1 MKVLVVGCGSIG
13 KRHINNLIKLNN
25 IESVFV
31 YTKNKNC
38 LKELDNDSKIRTINN
53 LSDIKPDFAIIANET
68 HKHIDTAISFA
79 ERGINLFIEKPL
91 SHSLKKTDTLSK
103 IVKEKGLKVFVAYNL
118 RFLKAMG
125 YIKEQILKKAVGDLY
140 FARIEVGQYLPQWRP
155 DKDYRDSYSAS
166 REKGGGA
173 ALDLSHEID
182 YMMYLFGDP
191 SNWKVIKA
199 KVSDLEID
207 SDDIFEGIYLYDN
220 NFICNVHM
228 DYLQIEK
235 KRQIRIVGSAG
246 TIDCDLVRNEVTVNV
261 NNKNSAINDKS
272 MFDIDKT
279 YTDELTHFIESIKSD
294 VEPAIT
300 LEDGVKVLRLLED
313 KNV

>member
-1 MKVLVVGCGSIG
+1 MNALVVGCGSIG

-38 LKELDNDSKIRTINN
+38 LKELDLDNKSKIRTINN

-68 HKHIDTAISFA
+68 YKHIGTAISLA
-79 ERGINLFIEKPL
+79 ERGVNLFIEKPL
-91 SHSLKKTDTLSK
+91 SHSLKKTDTLLK
-103 IVKEKGLKVFVAYNL
+103 IVKEKDLKVFVAYNL
-118 RFLKAMG
+118 RFLKAMEF
-125 YIKEQILKKAVGDLY
+125 IKEQISKKSIGDLY

-166 REKGGGA
+166 KIRGGGA

-182 YMMYLFGDP
+182 YMRYLFGEP
-191 SNWKVIKA
+191 GNWKVIKA

-207 SDDIFEGIYLYDN
+207 SEDIFEGIYLYDN

-228 DYLQIEK
+228 DYLQLNK
-235 KRQIRIVGSAG
+235 KREIRIVGSKG
-246 TIDCDLVRNEVTVNV
+246 EIICDFIKNKITV
-261 NNKNSAINDKS
+261 NNKNRVINGKK
-272 MFDIDKT
+272 MFDINKT
-279 YTDELTHFIESIKSD
+279 YTDELIHFIESIKKD
-294 VEPAIT
+294 TEPVIT
-300 LEDGVKVLRLLED
+300 LEDGIKVLMLLED

>member
-13 KRHINNLIKLNN
+13 KRHINNLIELNN

-191 SNWKVIKA
+191 INWKVVKA

-207 SDDIFEGIYLYDN
+207 SEDIFEGIYLYDN

-228 DYLQIEK
+228 DYLQLNK
-235 KRQIRIVGSAG
+235 KREIRIVGSKG
-246 TIDCDLVRNEVTVNV
+246 EIICDFIKNEITV
-261 NNKNSAINDKS
+261 NNKNSVINDKS
-272 MFDIDKT
+272 MFDINTT
-279 YTDELTHFIESIKSD
+279 YADELIHFIESVKKD
-294 VEPAIT
+294 TEPSIT

>member
-13 KRHINNLIKLNN
+13 KRHINNLVKLNN

-140 FARIEVGQYLPQWRP
+140 FSRIEVGQYLPQWRP

-191 SNWKVIKA
+191 INWKVVKA

-207 SDDIFEGIYLYDN
+207 SEDIFEGIYLYDN

-228 DYLQIEK
+228 DYLQLNK
-235 KRQIRIVGSAG
+235 KREIRIVGSKG
-246 TIDCDLVRNEVTVNV
+246 EIICDFIKNEITV
-261 NNKNSAINDKS
+261 NNKNSVINDKS
-272 MFDIDKT
+272 MFDINTT
-279 YTDELTHFIESIKSD
+279 YADELIHFIESVKKD
-294 VEPAIT
+294 TEPSIT

>member
-1 MKVLVVGCGSIG
+1 MNVLVVGCGSIG

-25 IESVFV
+25 IKSVFV

-38 LKELDNDSKIRTINN
+38 LKELDNENKIRTINN

-68 HKHIDTAISFA
+68 FKHIDTAILLA
-79 ERGINLFIEKPL
+79 EKGVHLFIEKPL
-91 SHSLKKTDTLSK
+91 SHNLDKIDILEN
-103 IVKEKGLKVFVAYNL
+103 IVKEKSLKVYVAYNL

-125 YIKEQILKKAVGDLY
+125 YVKEQISKKAIGDLY
-140 FARIEVGQYLPQWRP
+140 FARIEVGQYLPSWRT
-155 DKDYRDSYSAS
+155 DRDYKDSYSAS
-166 REKGGGA
+166 REKGGGV

-182 YMMYLFGDP
+182 YMLYLFGDP
-191 SNWKVIKA
+191 SNWKVVKA
-199 KVSDLEID
+199 KVSNLEID
-207 SDDIFEGIYLYDN
+207 SEDIFEGIYLYDN
-220 NFICNVHM
+220 NFICSIHM

-246 TIDCDLVRNEVTVNV
+246 EITCDLVKNEITVNV
-261 NNKNSAINDKS
+261 NNKSQSINDKN
-272 MFDIDKT
+272 MFDINKT
-279 YTDELTHFIESIKSD
+279 YTDEIMHFIESVKGS

-300 LEDGVKVLRLLED
+300 LKDGIKVLRLLED

>member
-1 MKVLVVGCGSIG
+1 MNALVVGCGSIG
-13 KRHINNLIKLNN
+13 KRHINNLVKLNN

-31 YTKNKNC
+31 YTKNENC

-68 HKHIDTAISFA
+68 HKHINTAISLA

-191 SNWKVIKA
+191 INWKVVKA

-207 SDDIFEGIYLYDN
+207 SEDIFEGIYLYDN

-228 DYLQIEK
+228 DYLQLNK
-235 KRQIRIVGSAG
+235 KREIRIVGSKG
-246 TIDCDLVRNEVTVNV
+246 EIICDFIKNEITV
-261 NNKNSAINDKS
+261 NNKNSVINDKS
-272 MFDIDKT
+272 MFDINTT
-279 YTDELTHFIESIKSD
+279 YADELIHFIESVKKD
-294 VEPAIT
+294 TEPSIT